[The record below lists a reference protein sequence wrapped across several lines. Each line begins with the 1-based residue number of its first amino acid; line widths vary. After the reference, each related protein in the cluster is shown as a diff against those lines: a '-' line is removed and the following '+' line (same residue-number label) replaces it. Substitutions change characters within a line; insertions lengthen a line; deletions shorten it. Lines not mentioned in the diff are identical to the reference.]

1 MTPRRWNRVVLAGL
15 GLLVLVT
22 GIGIALYIIGVSRP
36 LPATLEISRSTSS
49 GVELDDV
56 AVRRDLPFLALA
68 FEQAADHG
76 SASLSG
82 AQARQAIA
90 YLRDAMGD
98 KDLGTVDYD
107 GVAFDVEVHRDIR

>member
-1 MTPRRWNRVVLAGL
+1 MTPRQWDRAVLAGL
-15 GLLVLVT
+15 GLLVLVA
-22 GIGIALYIIGVSRP
+22 GIGVALYVIEVSRP
-36 LPATLEISRSTSS
+36 LPATLEISRATSG

-82 AQARQAIA
+82 VQARQAIA
-90 YLRDAMGD
+90 YLRDAIGD
-98 KDLGTVDYD
+98 EALGTVDYD
-107 GVAFDVEVHRDIR
+107 GVAFTVKVHRDIR